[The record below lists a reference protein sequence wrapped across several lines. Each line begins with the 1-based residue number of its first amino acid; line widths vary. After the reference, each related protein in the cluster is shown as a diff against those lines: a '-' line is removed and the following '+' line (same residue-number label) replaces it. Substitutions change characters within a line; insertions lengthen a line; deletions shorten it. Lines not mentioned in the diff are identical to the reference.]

1 MNNGDSAPRDNEST
15 PEPDESEILQLR
27 RIWKDAVE
35 NFEEQ
40 IPDVP
45 DVSDDNPQ
53 TADMKLRAYVA
64 QLQDLIAA
72 SEGFPGTNIFDRCLG
87 VQRWH
92 LGKALLLLKPL
103 TPGARG
109 LIKHGDW
116 QPFIDEVGLDEIM
129 AWRCRAIAD
138 NFPKRQDAAAL
149 EWQWTAMIDAL
160 PKRKK
165 EADDDESE
173 EDREGADEG
182 SDEGADD
189 EDVRDGED
197 LITPIGNHVKR
208 LLKKAE
214 DLRAATESAL
224 KTVEE
229 GKSAGLTFS
238 AAREAAGFKS
248 FVVDVEA
255 VVSDIYQSVLNL
267 YRLAEQASESE
278 LSDIRDD
285 LGAFLK
291 RHRHWQ
297 GTVEEGDE

>member
-1 MNNGDSAPRDNEST
+1 MD
-15 PEPDESEILQLR
+15 LR
-27 RIWKDAVE
+27 SLLARL
-35 NFEEQ
+35 
-40 IPDVP
+40 P
-45 DVSDDNPQ
+45 
-53 TADMKLRAYVA
+53 
-64 QLQDLIAA
+64 IAR
-72 SEGFPGTNIFDRCLG
+72 FKHRCLG

-92 LGKALLLLKPL
+92 IGKALLLLKPL
-103 TPGARG
+103 QSGERG
-109 LIKHGDW
+109 LIKHGEW
-116 QPFIDEVGLDEIM
+116 KPFLEAAGLDEIM
-129 AWRCRAIAD
+129 AWRCRAIAY
-138 NFPKRQDAAAL
+138 NFALRQDAAAL

-165 EADDDESE
+165 EADDESE

-229 GKSAGLTFS
+229 GTSAGLTFS

-267 YRLAEQASESE
+267 YRLASLASESE
-278 LSDIRDD
+278 VADIHED
-285 LGAFLK
+285 LQQFLE
-291 RHRHWQ
+291 RHRQWQ
-297 GTVEEGDE
+297 GEVKEDVK